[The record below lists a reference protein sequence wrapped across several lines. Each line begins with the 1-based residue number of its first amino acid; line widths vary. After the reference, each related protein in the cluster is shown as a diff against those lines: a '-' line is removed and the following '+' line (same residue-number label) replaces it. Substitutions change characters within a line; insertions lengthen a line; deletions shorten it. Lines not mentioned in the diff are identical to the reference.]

1 MARTVL
7 ILTVMVMLVAAA
19 PAAAQ
24 NGNGPYSPFPT
35 PLPASRATGFYGSLD
50 ETLTLPQIERGAF
63 RAGLIPAAAATG
75 PSRRAGVDAG
85 SAGALALFGT
95 LVFALLLAAAC
106 QPRWGALRR

>member
-7 ILTVMVMLVAAA
+7 ILTVMVTLTAAV

-24 NGNGPYSPFPT
+24 TGNGPYSPFPT
-35 PLPASRATGFYGSLD
+35 PLPAGRSTGFYGVLD

-63 RAGLIPAAAATG
+63 RGGLIPAAATTG

-85 SAGALALFGT
+85 SSGALAAIVVL
-95 LVFALLLAAAC
+95 ALALLAAIVC
-106 QPRWGALRR
+106 QSRRAPLRI